1 PTESPFNRSLNESF
15 ATQSGAK
22 RPFAR
27 SCLSSQIYVRALGT
41 VRRDRSV
48 SDRLPVPAKLSFV
61 FIGSTI
67 DSQMALDWLSMSVG
81 QPNQASGE
89 TDRCAPALRQREV

>member
-1 PTESPFNRSLNESF
+1 M
-15 ATQSGAK
+15 
-22 RPFAR
+22 
-27 SCLSSQIYVRALGT
+27 
-41 VRRDRSV
+41 

-61 FIGSTI
+61 FTGSTI
-67 DSQMALDWLSMSVG
+67 NLQMALDWLSMSLG